1 MRFNDEPYGSKQC
14 MGPVPAAAPLLAGL
28 GTAGAGL
35 GTLGSIASLIG
46 TVGGAVSAI
55 KGLKGPKSPSAPAA
69 PVSPVEAPKP
79 ITKPF
84 AQARPDS
91 LSTLAGYAP
100 DQERTF
106 LATKGTQGGLGK
118 EEDSYYKNLIQRSL
132 IGDDNRPV
140 SGGVD
145 DYLKPVES
153 QYFSRAGANTGGIE
167 DFLRSI
173 RGY

>member
-1 MRFNDEPYGSKQC
+1 MRFPDEPYGSKQC
-14 MGPVPAAAPLLAGL
+14 MGPVAAVLPVITAAA
-28 GTAGAGL
+28 GAY
-35 GTLGSIASLIG
+35 
-46 TVGGAVSAI
+46 SAI
-55 KGLKGPKSPSAPAA
+55 KTATAKSPKAQSFAAPAPA
-69 PVSPVEAPKP
+69 VEAPKP
-79 ITKPF
+79 ITKPY
-84 AQARPDS
+84 AQSRPDS
-91 LSTLAGYAP
+91 LATLSGYAP

-132 IGDDNRPV
+132 IGDDNRAS
-140 SGGVD
+140 SGSVD

-153 QYFSRAGANTGGIE
+153 QYFAKGGANTGGIE

>member
-14 MGPVPAAAPLLAGL
+14 MGPVAAAIPAIIGAI
-28 GTAGAGL
+28 GTAGPAIG
-35 GTLGSIASLIG
+35 GISSLL
-46 TVGGAVSAI
+46 GAVNAI
-55 KGLKGPKSPSAPAA
+55 RGPQKQNSPSAPTAA
-69 PVSPVEAPKP
+69 PVAPL
-79 ITKPF
+79 TKPG
-84 AQARPDS
+84 AVSRPDS

-118 EEDSYYKNLIQRSL
+118 DEDTYYKNLIQRSL
-132 IGDDNRPV
+132 IGDDNSPV
-140 SGGVD
+140 TGGVD

-153 QYFSRAGANTGGIE
+153 QYFTKQGANESSI
-167 DFLRSI
+167 DSFLKSI